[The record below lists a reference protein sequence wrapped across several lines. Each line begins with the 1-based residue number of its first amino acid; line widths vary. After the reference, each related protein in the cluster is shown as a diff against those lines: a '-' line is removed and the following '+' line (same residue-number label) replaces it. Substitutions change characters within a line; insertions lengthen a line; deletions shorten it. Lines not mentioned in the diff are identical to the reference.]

1 MNPTSP
7 KTYAIIS
14 YVLTHGTVSQR
25 KAARDLDISIG
36 QVNKVFRW
44 LEDNLFIER
53 TGRMKIGDGLNSG
66 TYGLVNPTG
75 LLRAVSFFRKMKR
88 NLLFELNL
96 DLKKDE
102 IMEYLLDRGVIFCL
116 ESALDRYDS
125 YFRGDTICCYV
136 RSLQKAENIRK
147 ELGTT
152 RSGIMKIRFYSWD
165 FNNLSITHELISTGN
180 YTTELQTMVD
190 LFCDNK
196 PHYTRELLKRIW
208 GVEL

>member
-7 KTYAIIS
+7 KTYSVII
-14 YVLTHGTVSQR
+14 YALTHGSLSQR
-25 KAARDLDISIG
+25 KTARKLGISIG

-53 TGRMKIGDGLNSG
+53 IGRKKTGGALNRG

-75 LLRAVSFFRKMKR
+75 ILRAISLFRKMKE

-96 DLKKDE
+96 DLKKE
-102 IMEYLLDRGVIFCL
+102 KIMEYLLDRDVIFCL

-136 RSLQKAENIRK
+136 NSLVEAENIRK
-147 ELGTT
+147 ELSSTK
-152 RSGIMKIRFYSWD
+152 SGIMKIRFYSWD

-180 YTTELQTMVD
+180 YTTEVQTMMD

-196 PHYTRELLKRIW
+196 PHYTRELLKRKW
-208 GVEL
+208 GIEL